1 MANFDVRVVD
11 ESAALVATVTAHL
24 LASIEA
30 RLDDASTCH
39 VALSGGTTPKAVYEA
54 LGQNRT
60 VEWSR
65 VVFWEV
71 DERAVPEDS
80 PRSNAQMIRK
90 AITPILDQGAKF
102 YPFFGEGDLDAAAE
116 GYAELLEGAI
126 VGGGTPRLD
135 VVLLGIGD
143 DGHTAS
149 LFPGDGTIAHA
160 DEPITRAVPAVPA
173 QGREARLTLS
183 ATTILA
189 ARELLLLATGAGK
202 VPALARLFADEGS
215 EEETPSRLLRR
226 ARGPVVVY
234 LDRAAGGRE

>member
-11 ESAALVATVTAHL
+11 EIAALVATVTAHL

-71 DERAVPEDS
+71 DERAVPEES

-90 AITPILDQGAKF
+90 ALTPILDQGAKF
-102 YPFFGEGDLDAAAE
+102 YPFFGEGDLDAAIERCVA
-116 GYAELLEGAI
+116 
-126 VGGGTPRLD
+126 
-135 VVLLGIGD
+135 GD
-143 DGHTAS
+143 
-149 LFPGDGTIAHA
+149 
-160 DEPITRAVPAVPA
+160 ETRRTDA
-173 QGREARLTLS
+173 LS
-183 ATTILA
+183 H
-189 ARELLLLATGAGK
+189 
-202 VPALARLFADEGS
+202 
-215 EEETPSRLLRR
+215 
-226 ARGPVVVY
+226 
-234 LDRAAGGRE
+234 

>member
-1 MANFDVRVVD
+1 MANFDVRVLEPGTIV
-11 ESAALVATVTAHL
+11 ETVTAHL
-24 LASIEA
+24 VGSIDERLDHASI
-30 RLDDASTCH
+30 CN

-54 LGQNRT
+54 LGRNT
-60 VEWSR
+60 TTEWSR

-71 DERAVPEDS
+71 DERAVPEES

-90 AITPILDQGAKF
+90 ALTPLLDQGAKF

-116 GYAELLEGAI
+116 GYADLLEGAL
-126 VGGGTPRLD
+126 VGAPPRFD

-149 LFPGDGTIAHA
+149 LFPGDGTIALS
-160 DEPITRAVPAVPA
+160 DEPMTRAVPAVPA

-189 ARELLLLATGAGK
+189 ARELLLLATGASK
-202 VPALARLFADEGS
+202 APALARLFADEGR

-226 ARGPVVVY
+226 ARNPVVVY
-234 LDRAAGGRE
+234 LDVAAGGRE